1 MVLCKAKSCSPLRF
15 LSGHLRE
22 AELVTQTYDNPE
34 GSGSNND
41 LHQMGIKPFCT
52 AYRKKSRH
60 NNHSIINRVPT
71 HGITTSSP
79 TSYHLS
85 GLQFVIVFF
94 LSLFLFPLRGITG
107 RFGFFL
113 SYRSSDHR
121 AQFVV
126 ILCPPRIFYFLS
138 CRRFGCNSSERP
150 VIPRNPS
157 SNARY
162 MFVLANLWQATL
174 RVSQEYELATAI
186 FRGQATRWLPSRF
199 LIRRRSKA

>member
-1 MVLCKAKSCSPLRF
+1 MTKTRWCDPSQDYKKTHKSQKKKIVRTPVKFRF
-15 LSGHLRE
+15 HGVRRIL
-22 AELVTQTYDNPE
+22 P
-34 GSGSNND
+34 
-41 LHQMGIKPFCT
+41 PFRFTVCH
-52 AYRKKSRH
+52 R
-60 NNHSIINRVPT
+60 
-71 HGITTSSP
+71 
-79 TSYHLS
+79 
-85 GLQFVIVFF
+85 F
-94 LSLFLFPLRGITG
+94 LSLFFPLRGITG
-107 RFGFFL
+107 RFGSFL

-174 RVSQEYELATAI
+174 RVSQEYELATATP
-186 FRGQATRWLPSRF
+186 RGRQPGLPSSRI
-199 LIRRRSKA
+199 LIIRRAKEQEINKGLAVIKA

>member
-1 MVLCKAKSCSPLRF
+1 MGFRRILPPPTTFPVYS
-15 LSGHLRE
+15 LS
-22 AELVTQTYDNPE
+22 
-34 GSGSNND
+34 S
-41 LHQMGIKPFCT
+41 
-52 AYRKKSRH
+52 
-60 NNHSIINRVPT
+60 
-71 HGITTSSP
+71 
-79 TSYHLS
+79 
-85 GLQFVIVFF
+85 FF

-174 RVSQEYELATAI
+174 RVSQEYELATAM
-186 FRGQATRWLPSRF
+186 FRGRQPGLPAGRILSNK
-199 LIRRRSKA
+199 IAKKKNSTTDSP